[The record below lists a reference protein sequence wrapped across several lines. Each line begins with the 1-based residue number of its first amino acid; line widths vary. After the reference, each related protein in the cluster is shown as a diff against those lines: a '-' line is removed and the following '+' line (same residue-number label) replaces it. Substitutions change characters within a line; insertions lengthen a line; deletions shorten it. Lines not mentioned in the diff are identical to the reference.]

1 MVVKWV
7 KKVIPAVPN
16 APVAPLAKRVLPV
29 AKYVRR
35 ANLVNPMIQ
44 KRMLVHHATRACI
57 KQIRAKRL
65 VCRAFLERMKTIP
78 VQPNVKS
85 AALGNTKMHRATTR
99 V

>member
-1 MVVKWV
+1 ML
-7 KKVIPAVPN
+7 AVPN
-16 APVAPLAKRVLPV
+16 APVAPLAKRVRIPMAL

-65 VCRAFLERMKTIP
+65 VCRAFLERMKTIL

>member
-16 APVAPLAKRVLPV
+16 APVAPLAKRVPV

-57 KQIRAKRL
+57 KQIRAKCL
-65 VCRAFLERMKTIP
+65 VCRAFLARTKTIP